1 MVKTENQLIDGL
13 NSGKTQLNN
22 VGKELMS
29 SMNSGQSSQ
38 KSNSKKAA
46 ADNSAAASG
55 TRSKS
60 NEHKMLVKA
69 MLNRQMLERI
79 LKKEMRRILEVS

>member
-1 MVKTENQLIDGL
+1 
-13 NSGKTQLNN
+13 
-22 VGKELMS
+22 MS

-46 ADNSAAASG
+46 ADNSSAAASG

>member
-1 MVKTENQLIDGL
+1 PDLFRNGQDGKNQLIDGL

-46 ADNSAAASG
+46 ADNSSAAASG

-60 NEHKMLVKA
+60 NEHKNA
-69 MLNRQMLERI
+69 G
-79 LKKEMRRILEVS
+79 

>member
-1 MVKTENQLIDGL
+1 
-13 NSGKTQLNN
+13 
-22 VGKELMS
+22 MS

-38 KSNSKKAA
+38 NLILRKLPLIIVVQLLLEQEVKVMNI
-46 ADNSAAASG
+46 
-55 TRSKS
+55 
-60 NEHKMLVKA
+60 KMLVKA